1 MAILE
6 DRIILISGVGPVL
19 GAGIAQECARH
30 GAQLILGSRS
40 AQSRESVARDLEG
53 TGLEPMLVEIDVT
66 SEESC
71 EDAIRQIVK
80 RFGRLDVLVNN
91 AFNTGEVKPFM
102 EADFDKWRTAM
113 DTNFFGT
120 LNMTRAAVPAL
131 GHSSSGRVIM
141 INTMSTSRIQRG
153 WGAYAGSKGA
163 LQTVTKTLALELG
176 ELGIRVNGVHPGFIY
191 GDSVEAYIQSRAD
204 AKGVTFQD
212 EYDLLAAETCLGY
225 LAKPEEIAGSVVFL
239 ASDLSTPVTG
249 QMFGANVGHVF
260 NG

>member
-1 MAILE
+1 MGLLE
-6 DRIILISGVGPVL
+6 DRVILISGVGPVL
-19 GAGIAQECARH
+19 GKGLARELRRQ

-40 AQSRESVARDLEG
+40 EGSRENVAEVLRAEG
-53 TGLEPMLVEIDVT
+53 HEPMLIELDVT

-71 EDAIRQIVK
+71 VRAVEEITK

-91 AFNTGEVKPFM
+91 AYSTGEVKPFLD
-102 EADFDKWRTAM
+102 ADIELWRQAM

-131 GHSSSGRVIM
+131 ERSEAGRVIM
-141 INTMSTSRIQRG
+141 INTMSTSRIQPG

-176 ELGIRVNGVHPGFIY
+176 DRGIRVNGVHPGFIY
-191 GDSVEAYIQSRAD
+191 GDSVEAYITSRAEQR
-204 AKGVTFQD
+204 GVTFQE
-212 EYDLLAAETCLGY
+212 EYDLLAEETCLGY
-225 LAKPEEIAGSVVFL
+225 LPMPEEIAGAVVFF
-239 ASDLSTPVTG
+239 ASDLALPITG
-249 QMFGANVGHVF
+249 QMLGANAGHVF